1 MASLDNNYKMKLA
14 SESPPNSKYCLR
26 VLLFKK
32 IGKVP
37 EAKLNWIFQH
47 GVIGRIHMQKRFMR
61 GIKWKNKQQLTF
73 SHFLANF
80 LEQCYDRNIC
90 IYSSLVPENITNLSW
105 KVLLL
110 FEAGSNYREN
120 DLFIFWKDVFV

>member
-1 MASLDNNYKMKLA
+1 MSNDNENKDMSVSYLIVDCYFFLKYTALYK
-14 SESPPNSKYCLR
+14 SW
-26 VLLFKK
+26 KK
-32 IGKVP
+32 
-37 EAKLNWIFQH
+37 F
-47 GVIGRIHMQKRFMR
+47 F
-61 GIKWKNKQQLTF
+61 
-73 SHFLANF
+73 
-80 LEQCYDRNIC
+80 EQCYDRNIC